1 MKVRK
6 RWLAALCALVLMLG
20 VVTVA
25 TGRTAGAAEAQP
37 AAEIEVQNES
47 GVQFDR
53 ISLEIGATSSQR
65 NFNWMSTSDLDGY
78 VQVALMPEGWTS
90 GSVFPADADF
100 VANVQAERGGS
111 EREGWSSYKATVG
124 GLEGNTSYIYRVG
137 NGTNWSAAYGFETG
151 NIGNG
156 ESFSFMFAGDPQIGA
171 SGNAASDTEGWTNT
185 LDTMMSAFPE
195 TDFMISLGDQINA
208 SNPETVESE
217 YEGYFAPEVLHG
229 ITMATNVGNHEAGA
243 NNQHY
248 SYNYNMPNR
257 SAWGAVDSTGAAS
270 GDYWFNYNGVLFM
283 SINSNEQNTA
293 VHKAFLEEAI
303 AANPDANWKIVTFHH
318 SVYSTASHTTDG
330 DILARRSTLPVVF
343 SDLDIDAVLMGH
355 DHVYTR
361 TYLMD
366 GTTPVTEGGVQDVLT
381 DPADG
386 QVLYI
391 TANSASGSKYY
402 NIKDNVEKS
411 FSAVED
417 QSKRQNMSLATVTED
432 SITFTTYYT
441 DDAQVTDADI
451 LDQVTIQRTPEP
463 EAEPKVDR
471 VSLQIGATETS
482 RNFNWISDAGENGAV
497 QVAVMPEGW
506 QQGDAFPANPDY
518 VANVKA
524 SVGGSEVEGY
534 SSFKATVDGLDAN
547 TSYVYRVGTNGVW
560 SEAYGFQ
567 TGNIGNGESFSFMFA
582 GDPQIGAGDIPED
595 TEGWTNTLD
604 TMEAAFPETDFLI
617 SLGDQVN
624 LGHSG
629 ETQYEEYEG
638 YYAPEVLHSITMA
651 VNVGNH
657 ETYVSDQNYSHN
669 YNMPN
674 VSTYGVTD
682 ATGDGSGDY
691 WFTYNG
697 VLFMSI
703 NSNNMSTAEHK
714 AFLEDAIAANPD
726 ANWKI
731 VTFHHSV
738 YSTASHTADTDI
750 LERRNELPAVFTEL
764 DIDAV
769 LMGHDHVYTRTY
781 LMDGTTPLI
790 TDEVQSEH
798 VNPADGQ
805 VLYIT
810 ANSASGSKYYSLQ
823 NLPQN
828 TFAAVQDQSKRENMT
843 LVDVTEDSLT
853 FTTYFTDDAQVTE
866 DDVLDKVSI
875 VRSDD
880 PVEPAQPEVER
891 VSLEI
896 GATETSRNFNWLGT
910 TTKDAM
916 VQVAEKPEGW
926 TAGSDF
932 PTEGVVSVTADVDGS
947 ELEGWNSFKATVDDL
962 AANTDYLY
970 RVGNEGAWSETY
982 EFSTGNLGDGES
994 FSFMFAGDPQIG
1006 ASGDVASDVEGWTN
1020 TLDTMTAAFPDTDFM
1035 ISLGDQV
1042 NTRDVNTIE
1051 EEYEGFFAPE
1061 ALHGITL
1068 ATNVGNHDT
1077 YNNNQHYT
1085 YNFTMPNVSELG
1097 ATDNAGDG
1105 SGDFWFTY
1113 NGVLFMSLNSNNMS
1127 TSEHKAF
1134 MEDAIAQNPDANWK
1148 IVTFHHSV
1156 YSVASHTADSDILQR
1171 RSELPVVFSDLGV
1184 DAVLM
1189 GHDHVY
1195 TRTYLME
1202 GTKPVITD
1210 EVQDTLTNP
1219 ESGQVLYITA
1229 NSASGSKYYEI
1240 QNLAQNT
1247 FSAVQDQSQR
1257 QNMSIATVTDDSITF
1272 TTYYTDDAQVTE
1284 DDILDQVTIERVDD
1298 QQGGQQP
1305 GGDDQQPGDS
1315 QQPGD
1320 NNNQQGGSGNGGQTT
1335 SDPQQGSQS
1344 QAGSQ
1349 GSAGSGSLPGTGDA
1363 SVTPAAIAALAAAG
1377 MTVVALRSAIITRRG
1392 SN

>member
-6 RWLAALCALVLMLG
+6 RWLAALCALVFMLG
-20 VVTVA
+20 VITVS

-90 GSVFPADADF
+90 GSAFPADADF

-303 AANPDANWKIVTFHH
+303 AANP
-318 SVYSTASHTTDG
+318 
-330 DILARRSTLPVVF
+330 
-343 SDLDIDAVLMGH
+343 
-355 DHVYTR
+355 TR

-451 LDQVTIQRTPEP
+451 LDQVTIQRT
-463 EAEPKVDR
+463 
-471 VSLQIGATETS
+471 GA
-482 RNFNWISDAGENGAV
+482 
-497 QVAVMPEGW
+497 
-506 QQGDAFPANPDY
+506 
-518 VANVKA
+518 
-524 SVGGSEVEGY
+524 
-534 SSFKATVDGLDAN
+534 
-547 TSYVYRVGTNGVW
+547 
-560 SEAYGFQ
+560 
-567 TGNIGNGESFSFMFA
+567 
-582 GDPQIGAGDIPED
+582 
-595 TEGWTNTLD
+595 
-604 TMEAAFPETDFLI
+604 
-617 SLGDQVN
+617 
-624 LGHSG
+624 
-629 ETQYEEYEG
+629 
-638 YYAPEVLHSITMA
+638 
-651 VNVGNH
+651 
-657 ETYVSDQNYSHN
+657 
-669 YNMPN
+669 
-674 VSTYGVTD
+674 
-682 ATGDGSGDY
+682 
-691 WFTYNG
+691 
-697 VLFMSI
+697 
-703 NSNNMSTAEHK
+703 
-714 AFLEDAIAANPD
+714 
-726 ANWKI
+726 
-731 VTFHHSV
+731 
-738 YSTASHTADTDI
+738 
-750 LERRNELPAVFTEL
+750 
-764 DIDAV
+764 
-769 LMGHDHVYTRTY
+769 
-781 LMDGTTPLI
+781 
-790 TDEVQSEH
+790 
-798 VNPADGQ
+798 
-805 VLYIT
+805 
-810 ANSASGSKYYSLQ
+810 
-823 NLPQN
+823 
-828 TFAAVQDQSKRENMT
+828 
-843 LVDVTEDSLT
+843 
-853 FTTYFTDDAQVTE
+853 
-866 DDVLDKVSI
+866 
-875 VRSDD
+875 

-932 PTEGVVSVTADVDGS
+932 PTEGAVSVTADVDGS

-982 EFSTGNLGDGES
+982 EFSIGNLGDGES

-1085 YNFTMPNVSELG
+1085 YNFNMPNVSELG

-1134 MEDAIAQNPDANWK
+1134 MEDAIAQNPEANWK

-1298 QQGGQQP
+1298 QQRPADVPKQQQLEGQQP
-1305 GGDDQQPGDS
+1305 GGDS

-1320 NNNQQGGSGNGGQTT
+1320 GQQGGQKPGDSQKPGDNNNQQPGSGNGGQTT
-1335 SDPQQGSQS
+1335 NDPQQGSQI
-1344 QAGSQ
+1344 QTGSQ
-1349 GSAGSGSLPGTGDA
+1349 GFAGNGPLAQTGDA

-1377 MTVVALRSAIITRRG
+1377 MIVVALRSAIITRRG

>member
-6 RWLAALCALVLMLG
+6 RWLAALCALVFMLG

-53 ISLEIGATSSQR
+53 VSLEIGATSSQR

-90 GSVFPADADF
+90 GSAFPADADF
-100 VANVQAERGGS
+100 VANVQAEKGGS
-111 EREGWSSYKATVG
+111 EREGWSSYKATVSD
-124 GLEGNTSYIYRVG
+124 LAANTAYIYRVG
-137 NGTNWSAAYGFETG
+137 NGTNWSAAYGFATG
-151 NIGNG
+151 NIGDG

-171 SGNAASDTEGWTNT
+171 SGNAASDAEGWTNT
-185 LDTMMSAFPE
+185 LDTMMAAFPE

-283 SINSNEQNTA
+283 SLNSNEQNTA

-451 LDQVTIQRTPEP
+451 LDQVTIQRT
-463 EAEPKVDR
+463 
-471 VSLQIGATETS
+471 GA
-482 RNFNWISDAGENGAV
+482 
-497 QVAVMPEGW
+497 
-506 QQGDAFPANPDY
+506 
-518 VANVKA
+518 
-524 SVGGSEVEGY
+524 
-534 SSFKATVDGLDAN
+534 
-547 TSYVYRVGTNGVW
+547 
-560 SEAYGFQ
+560 
-567 TGNIGNGESFSFMFA
+567 
-582 GDPQIGAGDIPED
+582 
-595 TEGWTNTLD
+595 
-604 TMEAAFPETDFLI
+604 
-617 SLGDQVN
+617 
-624 LGHSG
+624 
-629 ETQYEEYEG
+629 
-638 YYAPEVLHSITMA
+638 
-651 VNVGNH
+651 
-657 ETYVSDQNYSHN
+657 
-669 YNMPN
+669 
-674 VSTYGVTD
+674 
-682 ATGDGSGDY
+682 
-691 WFTYNG
+691 
-697 VLFMSI
+697 
-703 NSNNMSTAEHK
+703 
-714 AFLEDAIAANPD
+714 
-726 ANWKI
+726 
-731 VTFHHSV
+731 
-738 YSTASHTADTDI
+738 
-750 LERRNELPAVFTEL
+750 
-764 DIDAV
+764 
-769 LMGHDHVYTRTY
+769 
-781 LMDGTTPLI
+781 
-790 TDEVQSEH
+790 
-798 VNPADGQ
+798 
-805 VLYIT
+805 
-810 ANSASGSKYYSLQ
+810 
-823 NLPQN
+823 
-828 TFAAVQDQSKRENMT
+828 
-843 LVDVTEDSLT
+843 
-853 FTTYFTDDAQVTE
+853 
-866 DDVLDKVSI
+866 
-875 VRSDD
+875 
-880 PVEPAQPEVER
+880 PVEPEQPQVER

-926 TAGSDF
+926 TAGSAF
-932 PTEGVVSVTADVDGS
+932 PTEGAVSVTADVDGS

-970 RVGNEGAWSETY
+970 RVGNDGAWSETY

-1020 TLDTMTAAFPDTDFM
+1020 TLDTMTEAFPETDFM

-1077 YNNNQHYT
+1077 YNDNQHYT
-1085 YNFTMPNVSELG
+1085 YNFNMPNVSELG

-1257 QNMSIATVTDDSITF
+1257 QNMSIATVTDDAITF

-1298 QQGGQQP
+1298 QQGGQP
-1305 GGDDQQPGDS
+1305 GGDDQQGGQKPGDD
-1315 QQPGD
+1315 QQGGQKPGDDQKPGD

-1335 SDPQQGSQS
+1335 NDPQQGSQT
-1344 QAGSQ
+1344 QTGSQ
-1349 GSAGSGSLPGTGDA
+1349 GSAGNGPLAQTGDA

-1377 MTVVALRSAIITRRG
+1377 MSVVALRSAIITRRG

>member
-6 RWLAALCALVLMLG
+6 RWLAALCALVFMLG
-20 VVTVA
+20 VITVS

-90 GSVFPADADF
+90 GSAFPADADF

-451 LDQVTIQRTPEP
+451 LDQVTIQRT
-463 EAEPKVDR
+463 
-471 VSLQIGATETS
+471 GA
-482 RNFNWISDAGENGAV
+482 
-497 QVAVMPEGW
+497 
-506 QQGDAFPANPDY
+506 
-518 VANVKA
+518 
-524 SVGGSEVEGY
+524 
-534 SSFKATVDGLDAN
+534 
-547 TSYVYRVGTNGVW
+547 
-560 SEAYGFQ
+560 
-567 TGNIGNGESFSFMFA
+567 
-582 GDPQIGAGDIPED
+582 
-595 TEGWTNTLD
+595 
-604 TMEAAFPETDFLI
+604 
-617 SLGDQVN
+617 
-624 LGHSG
+624 
-629 ETQYEEYEG
+629 
-638 YYAPEVLHSITMA
+638 
-651 VNVGNH
+651 
-657 ETYVSDQNYSHN
+657 
-669 YNMPN
+669 
-674 VSTYGVTD
+674 
-682 ATGDGSGDY
+682 
-691 WFTYNG
+691 
-697 VLFMSI
+697 
-703 NSNNMSTAEHK
+703 
-714 AFLEDAIAANPD
+714 
-726 ANWKI
+726 
-731 VTFHHSV
+731 
-738 YSTASHTADTDI
+738 
-750 LERRNELPAVFTEL
+750 
-764 DIDAV
+764 
-769 LMGHDHVYTRTY
+769 
-781 LMDGTTPLI
+781 
-790 TDEVQSEH
+790 
-798 VNPADGQ
+798 
-805 VLYIT
+805 
-810 ANSASGSKYYSLQ
+810 
-823 NLPQN
+823 
-828 TFAAVQDQSKRENMT
+828 
-843 LVDVTEDSLT
+843 
-853 FTTYFTDDAQVTE
+853 
-866 DDVLDKVSI
+866 
-875 VRSDD
+875 

-932 PTEGVVSVTADVDGS
+932 PTEGAVSVTADVDGS

-982 EFSTGNLGDGES
+982 EFSIGNLGDGES

-1085 YNFTMPNVSELG
+1085 YNFNMPNVSELG

-1134 MEDAIAQNPDANWK
+1134 MEDAIAQNPEANWK

-1305 GGDDQQPGDS
+1305 GGDSQQPGDGQQGGQKPGDS
-1315 QQPGD
+1315 QKPGD
-1320 NNNQQGGSGNGGQTT
+1320 NNNQQPGSGNGGQTT
-1335 SDPQQGSQS
+1335 NDPQQGSQI
-1344 QAGSQ
+1344 QTGSQ
-1349 GSAGSGSLPGTGDA
+1349 GFAGNGPLAQTGDA

-1377 MTVVALRSAIITRRG
+1377 MIVVALRSAIITRRG

>member
-25 TGRTAGAAEAQP
+25 AGRTAGAAEAQP

-65 NFNWMSTSDLDGY
+65 NFNWMSTSDLEGY
-78 VQVALMPEGWTS
+78 VQVALAPEGWTN
-90 GSVFPADADF
+90 GSAFPENADI
-100 VANVQAERGGS
+100 VASVKAEKNVS
-111 EREGWSSYKATVG
+111 ERDGWNSYKATVS
-124 GLEGNTSYIYRVG
+124 GLSANTAYIYRVG
-137 NGTNWSAAYGFETG
+137 NGEDWSAAYGFATG
-151 NIGNG
+151 NLGDG

-171 SGNAASDTEGWTNT
+171 SGNVASDTEGWTNT
-185 LDTMMSAFPE
+185 LDTMVAAFPE
-195 TDFMISLGDQINA
+195 TDFMISLGDQVN
-208 SNPETVESE
+208 TRDVDVVEEE
-217 YEGYFAPEVLHG
+217 YEGFFAPEALHG
-229 ITMATNVGNHEAGA
+229 ITLATNVGNHETYVD
-243 NNQHY
+243 NQNY
-248 SYNYNMPNR
+248 SYNYNMPNM
-257 SAWGAVDSTGAAS
+257 TGYGVQTATGEGS

-283 SINSNEQNTA
+283 SLNSNEQNTA
-293 VHKAFLEEAI
+293 VHKAFLKEAI

-411 FSAVED
+411 FSAVEN

-451 LDQVTIQRTPEP
+451 LDQVT
-463 EAEPKVDR
+463 
-471 VSLQIGATETS
+471 
-482 RNFNWISDAGENGAV
+482 
-497 QVAVMPEGW
+497 
-506 QQGDAFPANPDY
+506 
-518 VANVKA
+518 
-524 SVGGSEVEGY
+524 
-534 SSFKATVDGLDAN
+534 
-547 TSYVYRVGTNGVW
+547 
-560 SEAYGFQ
+560 
-567 TGNIGNGESFSFMFA
+567 
-582 GDPQIGAGDIPED
+582 
-595 TEGWTNTLD
+595 
-604 TMEAAFPETDFLI
+604 
-617 SLGDQVN
+617 
-624 LGHSG
+624 
-629 ETQYEEYEG
+629 
-638 YYAPEVLHSITMA
+638 
-651 VNVGNH
+651 
-657 ETYVSDQNYSHN
+657 
-669 YNMPN
+669 
-674 VSTYGVTD
+674 
-682 ATGDGSGDY
+682 
-691 WFTYNG
+691 
-697 VLFMSI
+697 
-703 NSNNMSTAEHK
+703 
-714 AFLEDAIAANPD
+714 
-726 ANWKI
+726 
-731 VTFHHSV
+731 
-738 YSTASHTADTDI
+738 
-750 LERRNELPAVFTEL
+750 
-764 DIDAV
+764 
-769 LMGHDHVYTRTY
+769 
-781 LMDGTTPLI
+781 
-790 TDEVQSEH
+790 
-798 VNPADGQ
+798 
-805 VLYIT
+805 
-810 ANSASGSKYYSLQ
+810 
-823 NLPQN
+823 
-828 TFAAVQDQSKRENMT
+828 
-843 LVDVTEDSLT
+843 
-853 FTTYFTDDAQVTE
+853 
-866 DDVLDKVSI
+866 I

-926 TAGSDF
+926 TAGSAF
-932 PTEGVVSVTADVDGS
+932 PTEGAVSVTADVDGS

-970 RVGNEGAWSETY
+970 RVGNDGCWSEAY

-1006 ASGDVASDVEGWTN
+1006 ASGDNESDTEGWTN
-1020 TLDTMTAAFPDTDFM
+1020 TLETMEDAFPETDFL
-1035 ISLGDQV
+1035 ISAGDQINSGDPSTV
-1042 NTRDVNTIE
+1042 E
-1051 EEYEGFFAPE
+1051 SEYEGFFAPDV
-1061 ALHGITL
+1061 LHGITL
-1068 ATNVGNHDT
+1068 ATNVGNHET
-1077 YNNNQHYT
+1077 YAGNGHYS
-1085 YNFTMPNVSELG
+1085 YNYNMPNTSKLG
-1097 ATDNAGDG
+1097 SVDSTGEK
-1105 SGDFWFTY
+1105 SGDYWFTY

-1156 YSVASHTADSDILQR
+1156 YSVADHTADTDILQR

-1195 TRTYLME
+1195 TRTYLMD
-1202 GTKPVITD
+1202 GTTPLITD

-1240 QNLAQNT
+1240 QDLPQNT
-1247 FSAVQDQSQR
+1247 FAAVKDQSKR
-1257 QNMSIATVTDDSITF
+1257 ENMTLVDVTEDALTF
-1272 TTYYTDDAQVTE
+1272 TTYYTDDAQVT
-1284 DDILDQVTIERVDD
+1284 DDDVLDQVTIERADS
-1298 QQGGQQP
+1298 QQGG
-1305 GGDDQQPGDS
+1305 GSDQQPGDG
-1315 QQPGD
+1315 QQGGD